1 MYSLVQKHMS
11 FKELPSGMD
20 ELDTEGL
27 NDVDEAAP
35 FFADASG

>member
-1 MYSLVQKHMS
+1 MS

-20 ELDTEGL
+20 ETDTEAL

-35 FFADASG
+35 FLADAS